1 VNLATCPSCGKRVA
15 LISAIAFNSKLST
28 WECVGFMYEFHKHS
42 DGIQC
47 FHSTKRAEATLADCH
62 EKLDQ
67 ILKLLEE

>member
-1 VNLATCPSCGKRVA
+1 
-15 LISAIAFNSKLST
+15 
-28 WECVGFMYEFHKHS
+28 MYEFHKHS